1 MAISSSKADYFYKG
15 LLVKQ
20 GRPVWKRFFEWAD
33 AEEKNH
39 HDLWAGLMITSMTT
53 LLFPL
58 AMSMILIHG
67 ASTKLIWV
75 AVLAFLAVDLSNIFS
90 FKMRDAFSLFL
101 LASLCTVAAAI
112 ASFLIR

>member
-1 MAISSSKADYFYKG
+1 MPIYGSRPTHSRKG

-33 AEEKNH
+33 SEESTH
-39 HDLWAGLMITSMTT
+39 HDLWAGLMITFMTT

-67 ASTKLIWV
+67 ASIKLIWV
-75 AVLAFLAVDLSNIFS
+75 ALLAFLAVDLSNMLS
-90 FKMRDAFSLFL
+90 FKMRNAFFLFL
-101 LASLCTVAAAI
+101 LASMCTMTAAI
-112 ASFLIR
+112 ASFLIH